1 MVVGMTTPPPYV
13 PDSALTDVAKIR
25 REATRVAAIVHHL
38 PDEIFSSTNSA
49 LQQQAALDAFYVAIR
64 LLIEFL
70 EVRPANRDQSAS
82 DTLPSWSVSQM
93 TEAEIGLLL
102 GYHDD
107 ASKHVMHFSTLR
119 TNQIQVN
126 EPDIRKVADE
136 ILAVWDEFARASA
149 HPFVLRSAGLAGYD
163 F

>member
-1 MVVGMTTPPPYV
+1 MTTPPSYV
-13 PDSALTDVAKIR
+13 PDSALTDIAKIR
-25 REATRVAAIVHHL
+25 REATRVAAIVHHP

-49 LQQQAALDAFYVAIR
+49 LQQQAALDAFYVGIR

-82 DTLPSWSVSQM
+82 DTLPGWSISHM
-93 TEAEIGLLL
+93 TQPEVGQLLA
-102 GYHDD
+102 YHEDT
-107 ASKHVMHFSTLR
+107 SKHVVHFSTLR

-126 EPDIRKVADE
+126 EPDIRKVADD

-149 HPFVLRSAGLAGYD
+149 HPFVLRSADLAGYH